1 MAGPKLKTSIAVVG
15 CGDVGATLAY
25 TLILQPI
32 CSEVILVDPKKQLLE
47 AQVRDLSDA
56 TYRGGSEVQVRA
68 GTHKDAGQ
76 ADIVVIT
83 AGAKQ
88 KTGTTYLARLRAAHE
103 RTDKCTGE
111 SRLSLLS
118 RNLHILSSIFSAM
131 SPINPHTIL
140 LLVANPVDILTYFA
154 RKLSGLPESQVLG
167 TGTSLDSARLRGVL
181 AHKTQV
187 APNSIDAYVLGEH
200 GDSQFVAWSSASVG
214 TTPLRLV
221 LGDELDDEFKAEVA
235 SRTRG
240 AAGSIIAAK
249 VRFPVYRLG
258 LLLCQRGAD
267 DLQGCTAYGMGNIAA
282 SICKYI
288 LFDSRSVRPLS
299 FYQPELGCCLSMPA
313 VVGRKGIVKPMP
325 IELDEHEQ
333 AELRKCAH
341 GLRGVI
347 EGAEKELAAD
357 EELKRA
363 LGEDRGA

>member
-1 MAGPKLKTSIAVVG
+1 MTTPKLKTTIAILG
-15 CGDVGATLAY
+15 CGDVGSTLAY

-32 CSEVILVDPKKQLLE
+32 CSEVILVDLKASLLE
-47 AQVRDLSDA
+47 AQVRDLNDA
-56 TYRGGSEVQVRA
+56 TYRGGSGVKVRA

-88 KTGTTYLARLRAAHE
+88 KS
-103 RTDKCTGE
+103 GE

-118 RNLHILSSIFSAM
+118 RNLHILESIFGAM
-131 SPINPHTIL
+131 APISPHTIL

-154 RKLSGLPESQVLG
+154 RRLSGLPESQVLG

-181 AHKTQV
+181 ADKAEV

-200 GDSQFVAWSSASVG
+200 GDSQFIAWSSATIG
-214 TTPLRLV
+214 TTPLALA
-221 LGDELDDEFKAEVA
+221 LPPNTLTSEFKNQI
-235 SRTRG
+235 SSHTRG
-240 AAGSIIAAK
+240 AAGAIIAAK
-249 VRFPVYRLG
+249 
-258 LLLCQRGAD
+258 
-267 DLQGCTAYGMGNIAA
+267 GCTAYGIGNIAA

-313 VVGRKGIVKPMP
+313 VVGRKGIIKSMP
-325 IELDEHEQ
+325 IQLDEEERAQ
-333 AELRKCAH
+333 LEACAK

-347 EGAEKELAAD
+347 EGAEKELSAD
-357 EELKRA
+357 RELEKA
-363 LGEDRGA
+363 LASDKGT

>member
-1 MAGPKLKTSIAVVG
+1 MSGPKLKTSIAIVG

-32 CSEVILVDPKKQLLE
+32 CSEVILVDPKKELLE
-47 AQVRDLSDA
+47 AQVRDLGDA
-56 TYRGGSEVQVRA
+56 TYRGGSGVKVRA

-88 KTGTTYLARLRAAHE
+88 KTG
-103 RTDKCTGE
+103 E

-131 SPINPHTIL
+131 SPISPHTIL

-167 TGTSLDSARLRGVL
+167 TGTSLDSARLRGIL
-181 AHKTQV
+181 ATKTEV

-200 GDSQFVAWSSASVG
+200 GDSQFIAWSSASVG
-214 TTPLRLV
+214 TTPLKLV
-221 LGDELDDEFKAEVA
+221 LQDELNDEFKAEIA
-235 SRTRG
+235 NHTKG

-249 VRFPVYRLG
+249 
-258 LLLCQRGAD
+258 
-267 DLQGCTAYGMGNIAA
+267 GCTSYGIGNIAA

-299 FYQPELGCCLSMPA
+299 FYQPSLGCCLSMPA
-313 VVGRKGIVKPMP
+313 VVGRRGIVKPMP
-325 IELDEHEQ
+325 IELDEAEQ
-333 AELRKCAH
+333 AELEKCAH

-347 EGAEKELAAD
+347 EGAEKEMAAD
-357 EELKRA
+357 EELKKA
-363 LGEDRGA
+363 LEDDQGI

>member
-1 MAGPKLKTSIAVVG
+1 MAQPKLKTTIAILG
-15 CGDVGATLAY
+15 CGDVGSTLAY

-32 CSEVILVDPKKQLLE
+32 CSEVILVDLKQDLLE

-56 TYRGGSEVQVRA
+56 TYRGDSGVKVRA

-88 KTGTTYLARLRAAHE
+88 KI
-103 RTDKCTGE
+103 GE

-118 RNLHILSSIFSAM
+118 RNLHILESIFSAM
-131 SPINPHTIL
+131 QPISPHTIL

-167 TGTSLDSARLRGVL
+167 TGTSLDSARLRGIL
-181 AHKTQV
+181 AEKAEV

-200 GDSQFVAWSSASVG
+200 GDSQFIAWSSATIG
-214 TTPLRLV
+214 TTPLSLAMPSHP
-221 LGDELDDEFKAEVA
+221 LTPAFKATI
-235 SRTRG
+235 SSHTRG
-240 AAGSIIAAK
+240 AASAIIAAK
-249 VRFPVYRLG
+249 
-258 LLLCQRGAD
+258 
-267 DLQGCTAYGMGNIAA
+267 GCTSYGIGNIAA

-313 VVGRKGIVKPMP
+313 VVGRKGIIKAMP
-325 IELDEHEQ
+325 VQLDAEEQ
-333 AELRKCAH
+333 AQLEACAK

-347 EGAEKELAAD
+347 EGAEKEVRAD
-357 EELKRA
+357 RELERA
-363 LGEDRGA
+363 LEQDQGA

>member
-1 MAGPKLKTSIAVVG
+1 MAQPKLKTSIAILG
-15 CGDVGATLAY
+15 CGDVGSTLAY

-32 CSEVILVDPKKQLLE
+32 CSEVILVDLKKQLLE

-56 TYRGGSEVQVRA
+56 TYRGGSGVKVRA

-88 KTGTTYLARLRAAHE
+88 KS
-103 RTDKCTGE
+103 GE

-118 RNLHILSSIFSAM
+118 RNLHILESIFSSMA
-131 SPINPHTIL
+131 PISPHTIL

-167 TGTSLDSARLRGVL
+167 TGTSLDSARLRGIL
-181 AHKTQV
+181 AQKAEV

-200 GDSQFVAWSSASVG
+200 GDSQFIAWSSATIG
-214 TTPLRLV
+214 TTPLNLAIPDQ
-221 LGDELDDEFKAEVA
+221 LTPAFKADIA
-235 SRTRG
+235 AHTRG
-240 AAGSIIAAK
+240 AAGAIIAAK
-249 VRFPVYRLG
+249 
-258 LLLCQRGAD
+258 
-267 DLQGCTAYGMGNIAA
+267 GCTSYGIGNIAA

-313 VVGRKGIVKPMP
+313 VVGRKGIIKAMP
-325 IELDEHEQ
+325 IQLDDEEK
-333 AELRKCAH
+333 AELEKCAR
-341 GLRGVI
+341 GLRGII
-347 EGAEKELAAD
+347 EGAEKELTAD
-357 EELKRA
+357 RELEKA
-363 LGEDRGA
+363 LAQDRGV